1 MSLLKHLIFTAVVW
15 TVSSNI
21 LTAAPCWNWTGP
33 YAGINLGIIRC
44 YDKLRLTPKGQ
55 WGTESVALQDFI
67 GGNGT
72 TRLSNWNFM
81 GGGQVGFNYQAC
93 CWLLG
98 VEVDG
103 NYVNLGDHRRTP
115 QLPFND
121 LLSYSFR
128 ERIEHNWL
136 ATARARFG
144 YVIKTRFMTY
154 LTGGYA
160 TGDAKVRSKIISDLN
175 GYQSFASSSKILN
188 GWTLG
193 GGLEYAL
200 RPHFTVKA
208 EYLYVNLGHFKT
220 NSTAGPGFAGFF
232 EKREYSIRE
241 DAVRIG
247 LNYRL

>member
-1 MSLLKHLIFTAVVW
+1 MSLLKRLIVIAGVW
-15 TVSSNI
+15 AISSNI
-21 LTAAPCWNWTGP
+21 LSAAPCWNWTGL
-33 YAGINLGIIRC
+33 YGGVNLGIIRC
-44 YDKLRLTPKGQ
+44 YDKLRLAPKGL
-55 WGTESVALQDFI
+55 WGTQSGALQDFI

-72 TRLSNWNFM
+72 TRLSSWNFI
-81 GGGQVGFNYQAC
+81 GGGQVGYNYQAC
-93 CWLLG
+93 CWLFGL
-98 VEVDG
+98 EVDG
-103 NYVNLGDHRRTP
+103 NYLNLSDHRRTA

-121 LLSYSFR
+121 ILSYSFS

-136 ATARARFG
+136 ATARARLG

-160 TGDAKVRSKIISDLN
+160 TGDVKVRSKIFGGLN
-175 GYQSFASSSKILN
+175 GYQSFASSSKILK
-188 GWTLG
+188 GWSLG

-220 NSTAGPGFAGFF
+220 TSSPGPGFAGFF
-232 EKREYSIRE
+232 EQREYSIRE
-241 DAVRIG
+241 DAIRLG